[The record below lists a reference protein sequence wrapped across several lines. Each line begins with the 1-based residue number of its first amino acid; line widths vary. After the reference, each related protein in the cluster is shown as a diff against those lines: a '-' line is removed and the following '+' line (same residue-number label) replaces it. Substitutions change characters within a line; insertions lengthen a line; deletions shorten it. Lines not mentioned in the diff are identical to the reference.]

1 MFLSKIRKIA
11 DRISASQS
19 GSALILTMF
28 IMSGML
34 IVAFSGAYVV
44 LLGIKSGGIQAQSTK
59 AYYAAEAGT
68 ERVLWEVRK
77 HHCQPS
83 EPSCTGTVSD
93 QVSVFQDDG
102 TLSTVDLKYYVYFT
116 EYPPL
121 VFRSI
126 GEYKNTRRSV
136 EVRM

>member
-1 MFLSKIRKIA
+1 MFLKKK
-11 DRISASQS
+11 QL

-34 IVAFSGAYVV
+34 IVAFSGAYVIM
-44 LLGIKSGGIQAQSTK
+44 LGIKSGGIQAQSTK

-68 ERVLWEVRK
+68 ERLLWEVRQND
-77 HHCQPS
+77 CQDS
-83 EPSCTGTVSD
+83 DPSCSGAVSD
-93 QVSVFQDDG
+93 TVSVFNDNLATPG
-102 TLSTVDLKYYVYFT
+102 LNYSVYFT
-116 EYPPL
+116 EFPPL
-121 VFRSI
+121 VFHSI